1 MSKRTKKGVKP
12 LQLDAMSAM
21 YNGTPATYSNI
32 NPGYRTKVLD
42 RGQIY
47 ELFHDNHI
55 ANLVV
60 TKPAEDMTR
69 NGWEFASDNEDL
81 DTIINKK
88 LKDLNAQ
95 TVFAEFMRDRLLW
108 GDAFIALGIIDKG
121 SSDSSQP
128 VGNTV
133 VDVDYINCFDP
144 RMADSIYVQQFPFNP
159 DFGKESSI
167 RVTAGETNSLPGTEF
182 QSSTSVSRIYD
193 SSRYMHISFNRPYNE
208 DLGRSVYETIFEA
221 LKLADVTNWSA
232 GQILRDLTF
241 KTYKSPSVDTAVASS
256 AGSNGVNKLMQL
268 RSLMNMQFST
278 EALALIGNSDSVD
291 KQGTQLS
298 GVGDL
303 ISFMWDDISAAT
315 HIPKTVLLGQQS
327 GKVSGT
333 QTDVQNYYSY
343 IKAQQETI
351 LRPYLERLIR
361 LLIQSSNVGNTDPDS
376 IDWQVTFN
384 PLWQQD
390 SLANAQ
396 TALAKSQAL
405 SGMVNSGALSAE
417 EAHDAFLENDKS
429 NATNKFTGDSQD
441 FINEDVKK
449 DYQNETKKHKNWF
462 KNLFS

>member
-1 MSKRTKKGVKP
+1 
-12 LQLDAMSAM
+12 
-21 YNGTPATYSNI
+21 
-32 NPGYRTKVLD
+32 
-42 RGQIY
+42 
-47 ELFHDNHI
+47 
-55 ANLVV
+55 
-60 TKPAEDMTR
+60 MT
-69 NGWEFASDNEDL
+69 
-81 DTIINKK
+81 
-88 LKDLNAQ
+88 
-95 TVFAEFMRDRLLW
+95 
-108 GDAFIALGIIDKG
+108 
-121 SSDSSQP
+121 
-128 VGNTV
+128 
-133 VDVDYINCFDP
+133 
-144 RMADSIYVQQFPFNP
+144 DSIYVQQFPFNP

-167 RVTAGETNSLPGTEF
+167 RVTAGETNGLPGTEF

-193 SSRYMHISFNRPYNE
+193 ASRYMHISFNRPYNE

-256 AGSNGVNKLMQL
+256 AGSNGVSKLMQL

-278 EALALIGNSDSVD
+278 EALALIGNNDSVD

-361 LLIQSSNVGNTDPDS
+361 LLIKSSNVGNTDPDS

-429 NATNKFTGDSQD
+429 NATNKYTGDSQD
-441 FINEDVKK
+441 FISEDVKK

-462 KNLFS
+462 KNLFN

>member
-1 MSKRTKKGVKP
+1 MSRRTKKGVKP
-12 LQLDAMSAM
+12 LKLDSMASM
-21 YNGTPATYSNI
+21 YGGTPATYSNI
-32 NPGYRTKVLD
+32 NPGYRTKTLD

-69 NGWEFASDNEDL
+69 NGWEFTSDNEDL

-88 LKDLNAQ
+88 LKDLSAQ

-108 GDAFIALGIIDKG
+108 GDAFIALGVVDKG
-121 SSDSSQP
+121 STDSSQP
-128 VGNTV
+128 IGNQV

-144 RMADSIYVQQFPFNP
+144 RMVDNVFVQQFPFNP

-167 RVTAGETNSLPGTEF
+167 RVTAGETNNTTSEF
-182 QSSTSVSRIYD
+182 QSVTSVSKIYD
-193 SSRYMHISFNRPYNE
+193 SSRYLHASFNRPYNE

-241 KTYKSPSVDTAVASS
+241 KTYKSPSVDTAVAAS
-256 AGSNGVNKLMQL
+256 AGSNGVSKLMKL
-268 RSLMNMQFST
+268 RSLMDMQFST
-278 EALALIGNSDSVD
+278 EALALIGSNDDVA

-303 ISFMWDDISAAT
+303 INFMWDDISAAT

-351 LRPYLERLIR
+351 LRPYLERLIT
-361 LLIQSSNVGNTDPDS
+361 LLLQSADVGNVNPDTV
-376 IDWQVTFN
+376 DWKVNFN

-405 SGMVNSGALSAE
+405 TGMVNSGALSAE

-429 NATNKFTGDSQD
+429 NATNKYTGDSKD
-441 FINEDVKK
+441 FIDDRVKK
-449 DYQNETKKHKNWF
+449 EYQSETKRHKNWF
-462 KNLFS
+462 KNLFK